1 MKEGIEME
9 KTPIDSR
16 LEQKLGFDRMRK
28 AIADRCSTSYA
39 ADKVSEER
47 FSSDA
52 DEIRRRLLLTDE
64 MRLIVMFEESFPSNG
79 FVDCL
84 GFLKPLA
91 QPLSG
96 IDLLSLRK
104 LKTMLETL
112 SKIISFFD
120 GIKDGI
126 YPNLKK
132 MSAGIM
138 QFHEIRRRIDTILDR
153 YGDVKDTASDGLF
166 EIRRSMKEKENAIS
180 RRIVSVLKR
189 AQEEGIV
196 DSDASISMRDGKMLI
211 PVPAGNKKKIQG
223 FIYDESASGK
233 TAFVEPAEVVELDN
247 QIKELKFAE
256 GREILRILMDFSD
269 FLRPYV
275 PDLIGAAEYLGEID
289 FLMAKANVALDII
302 AGMPVISDNGEL
314 NLRKARHPFLEKAL
328 KRENKEIVPLT
339 VTLTPKKHI
348 LLISGPN
355 AGGKSVCLKTV
366 GLLQYMFQWGM
377 PIPTSESSEL
387 PVFDRIMVSIGD
399 DQSIDNDLS
408 TYSSFLAD
416 MKDMLARADG
426 KSLVL
431 IDEFGS
437 GTEPAAGGAIA
448 EAILNE
454 LDKRGTYGVIT
465 THYTNLKLYASSGD
479 TGVVNGAM
487 MFDVKNIAP
496 LFKLE
501 MGLPGNS
508 FAFEL
513 ARKMGL
519 PESIIKDAETRAGEE
534 FVGIER
540 NLRRIARNR
549 KAIDEKLEKIR
560 HTDKT
565 LESITEKYQKEL
577 LDIKQIRKEILDQAH
592 KEAEEIVRGANRQ
605 IETTIRTIKEKQ
617 AEKAATHEAR
627 KDLQDFVSALAK
639 KKEQEKQERDDY
651 IEKKIRQID
660 ARRERERERKA
671 RRAGE
676 KERQAFMEEQAEKE
690 RIEAFRNAPLK
701 PGEKVRV
708 KSNGMV
714 GEVSQISSRSITVN
728 IGNIVSKMSPDK
740 VERITSNEFKSAVKE
755 TARPVIARTDS
766 SISERKLNF
775 HPEIDVRGERVQDAL
790 DKVMRFIDDA
800 IMLNM
805 GSVRIIHGKGT
816 GALREEIQKF
826 LRTTPGVGKVSDEQ
840 VQRWTARRRKRQ
852 GRKERMKPADS

>member
-1 MKEGIEME
+1 ME

-79 FVDCL
+79 FIDCL

-138 QFHEIRRRIDTILDR
+138 QFPEIRRRIDTILDR
-153 YGDVKDTASDGLF
+153 FGDVKDTASDELF

-180 RRIVSVLKR
+180 RRIASVLKR

-211 PVPAGNKKKIQG
+211 PVPSGNKKKIQG

-577 LDIKQIRKEILDQAH
+577 LDIRQIRKEILDQAH

-676 KERQAFMEEQAEKE
+676 KERQAIMEDQAEKE

-755 TARPVIARTDS
+755 TARPVITRTDS

-826 LRTTPGVGKVSDEQ
+826 LRTTPGVEKVSDEQ
-840 VQRWTARRRKRQ
+840 VQFGGT
-852 GRKERMKPADS
+852 GVTIVTLE